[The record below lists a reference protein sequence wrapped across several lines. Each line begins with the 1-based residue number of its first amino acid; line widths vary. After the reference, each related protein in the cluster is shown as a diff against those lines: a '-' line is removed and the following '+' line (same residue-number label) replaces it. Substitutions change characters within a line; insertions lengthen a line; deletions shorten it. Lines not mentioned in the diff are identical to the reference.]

1 MASLTEE
8 ATVWRHLRH
17 PNVIKLDGACDVGH
31 YFFVSEF
38 VSNGS
43 IDDHLAACRHN
54 IIEFTPWKF
63 LHQAALGLAYLH
75 ERKSCMAIFVGVPSW
90 LEVTDW
96 RNWLSSR

>member
-8 ATVWRHLRH
+8 VTVWRHLRH

-75 ERKSCMAIFVGVPSW
+75 ERKSCMAIFVGVPS
-90 LEVTDW
+90 
-96 RNWLSSR
+96 